1 MEMSGTNGES
11 RARDKE
17 AVRPVTIQQVSQL
30 LGVHAST
37 IRSWERRYGILTA
50 SRTTGGHRRY
60 TAAEVET
67 LRLMR
72 DHVHAGMR
80 AGEAAAV
87 VMAAAQTPVTSM
99 VRAVVLAAQEL
110 RPKAIVEQ
118 LDTANRLIGLD
129 RTVDEVLMPALR
141 EIGEH
146 WLVAD
151 SHIAHE
157 HLATDTV
164 RSWLARLRH
173 DGPSLPVRPAL
184 LACGPG
190 DEHTVGLEGLA
201 ALLERRGW
209 DCRRL
214 GGRTPIPALLGAV
227 DTTRA
232 GAVVLVSHVP
242 ALRPDAVQ
250 ALRAVAQHV
259 AAAPTDATCTSTDPP
274 LIFFAGNAFSSA
286 RARQGVPGTYLG
298 ASVAQAAVLMTRMIN
313 DPVTATHTIHSIK

>member
-1 MEMSGTNGES
+1 MSGTNGES
-11 RARDKE
+11 RSRDKD
-17 AVRPVTIQQVSQL
+17 AARAASIQQVSQL

-37 IRSWERRYGILTA
+37 MRSWERRYGILA
-50 SRTTGGHRRY
+50 AGRTTGGHRRY
-60 TAAEVET
+60 TTAEVET

-80 AGEAAAV
+80 AGEAAALV
-87 VMAAAQTPVTSM
+87 IAAAQTPAASM
-99 VRAVVLAAQEL
+99 VRAAVLAAQEL
-110 RPKAIVEQ
+110 HPKAIVEQ

-141 EIGEH
+141 EIGEQ
-146 WLVAD
+146 WIVED
-151 SHIAHE
+151 SRIAHE
-157 HLATDTV
+157 HLATETV

-173 DGPSLPVRPAL
+173 DVPPLPVRPAL

-190 DEHTVGLEGLA
+190 DEHTLGLEALA

-227 DTTRA
+227 DTTQPSV
-232 GAVVLVSHVP
+232 VVLVSHVP
-242 ALRPDAVQ
+242 GLRPDALQ
-250 ALRAVAQHV
+250 ALRAVTEHV
-259 AAAPTDATCTSTDPP
+259 AAARTDAEAGSAEPP

-298 ASVAQAAVLMTRMIN
+298 TSVAEAAVLITTMISERGHREGN
-313 DPVTATHTIHSIK
+313 FKPAK